1 MTADA
6 LLIETYCEL
15 VATKEPRADGNAT
28 A

>member
-1 MTADA
+1 MTAEA
-6 LLIETYCEL
+6 LLIETYGEL

>member
-6 LLIETYCEL
+6 LLIETYGEL
-15 VATKEPRADGNAT
+15 AATKEPRADGNAT